1 MHWAL
6 GAELGDWK
14 LTSTKAMTACAD
26 GVSYYIDVKPTGDC
40 WLCFSDGTVTSDS
53 DWDTYNATY
62 RLSTGVKDE
71 PISIGNTYQLS
82 KAGDFSMKLSAGE
95 YRLTVNSK
103 TWVLKVEDL
112 ASAHIDGIETS
123 TSADSPI
130 YDLSGRHITEMQKPG
145 IYIKNKRKI
154 LK

>member
-1 MHWAL
+1 
-6 GAELGDWK
+6 
-14 LTSTKAMTACAD
+14 
-26 GVSYYIDVKPTGDC
+26 
-40 WLCFSDGTVTSDS
+40 
-53 DWDTYNATY
+53 
-62 RLSTGVKDE
+62 
-71 PISIGNTYQLS
+71 
-82 KAGDFSMKLSAGE
+82 MKLSAGE

-130 YDLSGRHITEMQKPG
+130 YDLSGRRITEMQKPG
-145 IYIKNKRKI
+145 VYIKNKRKI